1 MLKPSI
7 QHIIVI
13 LMLISS
19 LNIHSQ
25 YTYDWT
31 AQFGGSNTDFAYAV
45 AVDNEGNVITG
56 GEFLFTVDFDPSEE
70 TEANIT
76 SVGLNN
82 GYISKLDANGNY
94 VWAQSIAGNSVV
106 LDVHTDNQGN
116 VFACGNFN
124 GTIDFLN
131 DDGLWVFTSQGMYD
145 AFLVKYSPLG
155 ELIWAFTI
163 GGIDQDHMNNIATDD
178 EGNLIVCGEFTSIV
192 DFDPG
197 ANVAELD
204 QEYVSNAWDAYV
216 AKYDNDGNFIWA
228 RQFAGESVQMATG
241 VSLTG
246 EGDIVFAGYF
256 SELTDFDPGAGEVL
270 FTNGADLDWEGFVVK
285 LNEDGNLI
293 WAKSFGGINH
303 EWLYGMAVDEQDN
316 VYVTGAFKGTPD
328 FDPGDGVFEMTAEN
342 VGNDPYILKLDSSGD
357 FIWAIQFAGL
367 DDGGSYAID
376 VVQGAIYTAGYS
388 RGTCDFDPSVNV
400 ANETSGAAG
409 YYGFIAVHDT
419 QGAYLWSDRIGN
431 GANDFCYAVVA
442 DQDYVY
448 ASGSFRGTSVWFGND
463 FFHAVALDDAYVTKI
478 QHPIVD
484 DVIENDESFFS
495 IYPNP
500 TDRFFTISGLKG
512 NTEIRILDM
521 AGKEL
526 IRKIV
531 SENYSINT
539 EDLSEGMY
547 LCVIEAKMHQEVKSF
562 VISR

>member
-1 MLKPSI
+1 MIKNTLQTI
-7 QHIIVI
+7 IIVFG
-13 LMLISS
+13 LLKCN
-19 LNIHSQ
+19 LLLSQ
-25 YTYDWT
+25 YTYNWT

-45 AVDNEGNVITG
+45 AVDNEGNVISG
-56 GEFLFTVDFDPSEE
+56 GEFLFTVDFDPSESG
-70 TEANIT
+70 EANIT

-94 VWAQSIAGNSVV
+94 VWARSIAGNSVV

-124 GTIDFLN
+124 GTIDFLTN
-131 DDGLWVFTSQGMYD
+131 DGLWVFTSQGMYD

-155 ELIWAFTI
+155 ELMWAFTI
-163 GGIDQDHMNNIATDD
+163 GGIDQDNMNNIATDD

-216 AKYDNDGNFIWA
+216 AKYDNDGNYVWA

-241 VSLTG
+241 VSLTS
-246 EGDIVFAGYF
+246 EGDIVLAGYF

-270 FTNGADLDWEGFVVK
+270 FTNGANLDWEGYIVK
-285 LNEDGNLI
+285 LNEDGNLV

-316 VYVTGAFKGTPD
+316 IYVTGAFKGTPD
-328 FDPGDGVFEMTAEN
+328 FDPGNGVFEMTAEN
-342 VGNDPYILKLDSSGD
+342 VGNDPYILKLDSNGD
-357 FIWAIQFAGL
+357 FIWAIQFAGP

-376 VVQGAIYTAGYS
+376 VFQGAIYTVGYG
-388 RGTCDFDPSVNV
+388 RGTCDFDPSEGVNT
-400 ANETSGAAG
+400 ESSGAAG
-409 YYGFIAVHDT
+409 YYGFIAVLNT
-419 QGAYLWSDRIGN
+419 QGEYLWSDRLGN
-431 GANDFCYAVVA
+431 GANDFCNAVVA
-442 DQDYVY
+442 DEEFVY
-448 ASGSFRGTSVWFGND
+448 AAGSFKGTTNWFGNTS
-463 FFHAVALDDAYVTKI
+463 FNSAGLDDAYVTKI

-484 DVIENDESFFS
+484 DIFENDNSLFS

-500 TDRFFTISGLKG
+500 ADQFFTISGLKG

-539 EDLSEGMY
+539 EDLNAGMY
-547 LCVIEAKMHQEVKSF
+547 LCVIEATMYKEVKSF